1 VGFRYLDRIATRE
14 HLNDFLALAD
24 LAAGAGE
31 ETANAFLV
39 AHRLRDSAP
48 MRLCQRILAGHADA
62 AALIRERRL
71 SGPYDVDALRALPR
85 GSLGHTYVT
94 VLDALGYDIN
104 FFPQPSF
111 FQNLETDADY
121 INYRVYATHDLHHI
135 LSGFSLDGF
144 GEIGVISIS
153 VGQFN
158 HPGLGFLDL
167 ISLLLS
173 WFQSEMPEQML
184 SSHEERLRTASH
196 TFRMISHGLEIA
208 AAAQPLFPVIWE
220 DRMADNLDELRAE
233 LGIVAVTE
241 GPSSWYSH
249 PSIQAALAP

>member
-1 VGFRYLDRIATRE
+1 MGFRYLDRIATRE
-14 HLNDFLALAD
+14 HLQDFLELTD

-48 MRLCQRILAGHADA
+48 MRLCERILGSHPEA

-71 SGPYDVDALRALPR
+71 SGPYDVEALRALPR

-104 FFPQPSF
+104 FFPEPAF
-111 FQNLETDADY
+111 FANLETDADY

-173 WFQSEMPEQML
+173 WFKSEMPEQML
-184 SSHEERLRTASH
+184 SSHEDRLRTASH
-196 TFRMISHGLEIA
+196 TFRMISHGLDIA
-208 AAAQPLFPVIWE
+208 AAAKPLFPVVWE
-220 DRMADNLDELRAE
+220 ERLADNIDDLRAE
-233 LGIVAVTE
+233 LGIIPVTE
-241 GPSSWYSH
+241 GPISWYSN
-249 PSIQAALAP
+249 PTIAAALAR